1 MGRYIAGR
9 LLQVIPLLLGI
20 SILVFILVNAVPGS
34 PLSDLAFNP
43 TTRPEDIAAI
53 KHSLGLDQPLYKRYF
68 VWLGNL
74 VRGDLGLDMVTY
86 RPVTQDIAERLPNTL
101 KLTFAAFVL
110 ALLFAIPVGVYSAVK
125 RNSIFDHVATIVS
138 VAGVSIPTFW
148 FGLILILVFA
158 LNLGWFPTGG
168 SRPLRGD
175 AGFLVQLKYL
185 VLPAV
190 TLAIAETASWT
201 RYIRGQM
208 LEVIRQDYIRT
219 ARAKGL
225 QERTIIF
232 RHALRNALLPLITL
246 MGLAIPSFF
255 SGALIIETIFSWP
268 GIGRLTYDAALAR
281 NYTVIMGAVMLS
293 AVLVIIGN
301 LLADIGYSLLDPRI
315 KQS

>member
-1 MGRYIAGR
+1 MGRYIIGR
-9 LLQVIPLLLGI
+9 LLQIIPLLLGI

-34 PLSDLAFNP
+34 PVSDLAFNP
-43 TTRPEDIAAI
+43 TTRPEDVAAI
-53 KHSLGLDQPLYKRYF
+53 KHALGLDQPLYKRYF

-74 VRGDLGLDMVTY
+74 VRGDLGLNMVTY
-86 RPVTQDIAERLPNTL
+86 RPVTQDITERLPNTL
-101 KLTFAAFVL
+101 KLTFAAFLL
-110 ALLFAIPVGVYSAVK
+110 ALIFAIPVGVYSAVK
-125 RNSIFDHVATIVS
+125 RNSIFDHVATVVS
-138 VAGVSIPTFW
+138 VAGVSVPTFW

-158 LNLGWFPTGG
+158 VNLGWFPTGG

-185 VLPAV
+185 FLPAV
-190 TLAIAETASWT
+190 TLAIAEMASWT

-225 QERTIIF
+225 KERAIIF

-246 MGLAIPSFF
+246 FGLAIPSFF

-268 GIGRLTYDAALAR
+268 GIGRLTFDAAQAR

-293 AVLVIIGN
+293 SVLVIIGN

-315 KQS
+315 KQG

>member
-1 MGRYIAGR
+1 MGRYIIGR
-9 LLQVIPLLLGI
+9 LLQIIPLLLGI
-20 SILVFILVNAVPGS
+20 SILVFILVNAIPGS
-34 PLSDLAFNP
+34 PIADLALNP

-53 KHSLGLDQPLYKRYF
+53 RHALGLDQPLYKRYF
-68 VWLGNL
+68 TWIGNV
-74 VRGDLGLDMVTY
+74 VRGDLGLNMVTF

-101 KLTFAAFVL
+101 KLTFAAF
-110 ALLFAIPVGVYSAVK
+110 ALSLIFAIPVGVYSAVK
-125 RNSIFDHVATIVS
+125 RNSVFDYIATVVS
-138 VAGVSIPTFW
+138 VAGVSVPSFW

-158 LNLGWFPTGG
+158 VNLGWFPTGG
-168 SRPLRGD
+168 VKPIRGD
-175 AGFLVQLKYL
+175 AGFLIQVKHLI
-185 VLPAV
+185 LPALA
-190 TLAIAETASWT
+190 LAITELASWT

-225 QERTIIF
+225 KERSIIF

-268 GIGRLTYDAALAR
+268 GIGRLTFDAAQAR
-281 NYTVIMGAVMLS
+281 NYTVIMGTVMFSSL
-293 AVLVIIGN
+293 LVIIGN

-315 KQS
+315 KQG

>member
-20 SILVFILVNAVPGS
+20 SILVFLLVNAVPGS
-34 PLSDLAFNP
+34 PLSDLALNP

-53 KHSLGLDQPLYKRYF
+53 RHSLGLDEPLYKRYF
-68 VWLGNL
+68 TWISNV
-74 VRGDLGLDMVTY
+74 VRGDFGLNMVTF

-125 RNSIFDHVATIVS
+125 RNSIFDHIATIVS
-138 VAGVSIPTFW
+138 VAGVSIPQFW
-148 FGLILILVFA
+148 LGLIFILFFA
-158 LNLGWFPTGG
+158 VRLGWLPTGG
-168 SRPLRGD
+168 IGPIRGD

-185 VLPAV
+185 LLPAV
-190 TLAIAETASWT
+190 TLAIAEMASWT

-225 QERTIIF
+225 KERTLIF

-268 GIGRLTYDAALAR
+268 GIGRLTFDAAQAR

-293 AVLVIIGN
+293 SVLVIIGN